1 MLNSSPSVF
10 FTVSGFY
17 FFLKKNSVSNLLLMV
32 FFTVFSFS
40 FSFKV
45 FYFYCFYLSESD
57 FYFYVPSPELPEFT
71 YGATTSSFFWSFF
84 LLFEAFY
91 PFFGVLFCSSA
102 FFYSSTFFSTCFS
115 VGWISFYILCSYSTS
130 MRSWITF
137 Y

>member
-71 YGATTSSFFWSFF
+71 YGVTTSSFF
-84 LLFEAFY
+84 
-91 PFFGVLFCSSA
+91 
-102 FFYSSTFFSTCFS
+102 
-115 VGWISFYILCSYSTS
+115 
-130 MRSWITF
+130 
-137 Y
+137 